1 VLPNGGIA
9 IGKKDISRYS
19 STVASRQPD
28 AAEKMPRRF
37 PGSGRRNALA
47 EVKAEQLRGELVP
60 VGEVEGVLER
70 QAAILPCPHPSTSA
84 EG

>member
-1 VLPNGGIA
+1 
-9 IGKKDISRYS
+9 
-19 STVASRQPD
+19 
-28 AAEKMPRRF
+28 MPRRF